1 MVKVKSILITKSL
14 DRKKLTGFTL
24 IELGIV
30 LILIGLIISG
40 ITKGG
45 QVVTASRLASAR
57 SLTARSS
64 VNNIAGLIAWYEASS
79 KASFKTSETTNLS
92 NISQWNDISANSVI
106 NSRNLLTKTANTNI
120 TYRLDGINR
129 IPALYFQNNERIT
142 LANFY
147 QGRIGRATIFVVFRP
162 NFNVTTSPSILVD
175 SAPSQGSFYTAIK
188 SNQINLNAGVDGN
201 SSTSV
206 NAPSIVNSRDYILCA
221 YLNST
226 SSQAYVNN
234 AITSSGS
241 AVFNSGTNNLAG
253 LTIGASNVAT
263 SGFTGLISEVIIF
276 NRPLKLQERKDVM
289 LYLSIKYRINIVS

>member
-1 MVKVKSILITKSL
+1 MSKN
-14 DRKKLTGFTL
+14 KLTNFNSLPQNKHKAFTM
-24 IELGIV
+24 IELAIV
-30 LILIGLIISG
+30 IVLIGLIISG

-64 VNNIAGLIAWYEASS
+64 VNNIAGLTAWYESSS
-79 KASFKTSETTNLS
+79 KASFKKSEIVNLN
-92 NISQWNDISANSVI
+92 NISLWNDISANSVV
-106 NSRNLLTKTANTNI
+106 NSRNILSKTANANI
-120 TYRLDGINR
+120 IYRSDAINR

-162 NFNVTTSPSILVD
+162 NFNVSGSASILLD
-175 SAPSQGSFYTAIK
+175 SAPSQSSFYLAIK

-201 SSTSV
+201 SSTASNV
-206 NAPSIVNSRDYILCA
+206 PSIVNSRDYIVCA

-234 AITSSGS
+234 ALTSAGSG
-241 AVFNSGTNNLAG
+241 VFNSGTNSLNG
-253 LTIGASNVAT
+253 LTLGASNVGT
-263 SGFTGLISEVIIF
+263 SGFTGFISEIIIF
-276 NRPLKLQERKDVM
+276 NRPLKLQERKDIM
-289 LYLSIKYRINIVS
+289 IYLSTKYRIAIIS